1 MGRVGIHFGIYPVK
15 LTEITHLPFVMARR
29 VLLVLRE

>member
-1 MGRVGIHFGIYPVK
+1 MERVGIHFGIYPVR
-15 LTEITHLPFVMARR
+15 LTKITHLPFFMARR